1 MTMFQHSLIVL
12 IAIALTFA
20 IAKKAKVETELS
32 MFAAT
37 IVALIVHVVV
47 PMGEDP
53 RSPLPFAEMIR
64 HLVEGAVT
72 YFDICLIFLTAT
84 FFMALYKESGA
95 AAYLVRM
102 IVKRFHAHKNICL
115 LLLMVVMLVP
125 GAVTGSG
132 ATTVLTVG
140 GLVASVLMTMG
151 IAENKRI
158 ALIFILAA
166 MSAACPPINL
176 WAMIAAAGSNMPY
189 VGFTA
194 PLGIM
199 SIAGALFATFYLTRN
214 AKMPPIEE
222 ALKMLPEPEKGWNGW
237 KVALPFLLM
246 VILIA
251 GGRII
256 PASFPVIGMPL
267 IFMLSAVLVLLVSPK
282 KVNVFDTAVTTVTNL
297 KGLVGIM
304 IVVGMLNQI
313 MTLSGARGLLSLAVV
328 TLPIT
333 VIFASLW
340 LILPVAE
347 GVLQYAV
354 APLFG
359 VPLIMLF
366 NQLGFDPIVSLSTWA
381 VMLPLGDCLPPTAVV
396 GKAAVMELDFK
407 GSYYKD
413 FVKTALVPMLF
424 ILALCTLIMIFNKQ
438 FAALIG

>member
-1 MTMFQHSLIVL
+1 MFQHSLIVL
-12 IAIALTFA
+12 IAIVVAFAL
-20 IAKKAKVETELS
+20 AKKLKVSTELS
-32 MFAAT
+32 MFTAT
-37 IVALIVHVVV
+37 IVALIVHVLV

-53 RSPLPFAEMIR
+53 RSPLPFAEAVR
-64 HLVEGAVT
+64 HVIEGGVN

-84 FFMALYKESGA
+84 FFMSLYKETGG
-95 AAYLVRM
+95 AAYLVRL
-102 IVKRFHAHKNICL
+102 IVKKFHAHRNICL
-115 LLLMVVMLVP
+115 LLLMVVMLIP
-125 GAVTGSG
+125 GALTGSG

-140 GLVASVLMTMG
+140 GLVGTVLMTMG
-151 IAENKRI
+151 VSENKRI

-189 VGFTA
+189 VGFTI
-194 PLGIM
+194 PLGFL
-199 SIAGALFATFYLTRN
+199 SVVGSLFATFYLTAN
-214 AKMPPIEE
+214 SKMPPLED
-222 ALKMLPEPEKGWNGW
+222 ALKQLPEPPAGWNGLR
-237 KVALPFLLM
+237 VALPFILM

-256 PASFPVIGMPL
+256 PFSFPVFGMPL
-267 IFMLSAVLVLLVSPK
+267 IFMLSGVLVLIVSPK
-282 KVNVFDTAVTTVTNL
+282 RVNVFDVAMTTVINL
-297 KGLVGIM
+297 RGLVGIM
-304 IVVGMLNQI
+304 VVVGMLTQI
-313 MTLSGARGLLSLAVV
+313 MALTGARGLLSLMVV

-333 VIFASLW
+333 VIFATLW
-340 LILPVAE
+340 IILPVAE

-354 APLFG
+354 APLLG

-396 GKAAVMELDFK
+396 GRAAVLELDFK

-424 ILALCTLIMIFNKQ
+424 ILALCTLVMIFNNQ
-438 FAALIG
+438 FAALIA